1 MNDHIGDSNK
11 MINDGGPAFALAPT
25 ASTMKPNADGAGH
38 IVTHYGM
45 ESGMSLRDYF
55 AAAAL
60 QGLLA
65 SIQPNQLWSG
75 DDVAVTCYRTADAM
89 LKAREAK
96 P

>member
-1 MNDHIGDSNK
+1 MSNH
-11 MINDGGPAFALAPT
+11 INDGGPAFARDSHMDKQIGLY
-25 ASTMKPNADGAGH
+25 
-38 IVTHYGM
+38 VQQQ
-45 ESGMSLRDYF
+45 GMSLRDYF

-65 SIQPNQLWSG
+65 NDGGGSSWENDAQ
-75 DDVAVTCYRTADAM
+75 AAYKAADAM

>member
-1 MNDHIGDSNK
+1 MSK
-11 MINDGGPAFALAPT
+11 LTSDGGPAFPT
-25 ASTMKPNADGAGH
+25 LFIEPNYGSGYAGM
-38 IVTHYGM
+38 T
-45 ESGMSLRDYF
+45 LRDYF

-60 QGLLA
+60 QGLLS

-96 P
+96 

>member
-1 MNDHIGDSNK
+1 MSAP
-11 MINDGGPAFALAPT
+11 INNGGPAFPT
-25 ASTMKPNADGAGH
+25 LFIEPNYGSGYAGMTM
-38 IVTHYGM
+38 
-45 ESGMSLRDYF
+45 RDYF

-89 LKAREAK
+89 LKAKEGVK
-96 P
+96 